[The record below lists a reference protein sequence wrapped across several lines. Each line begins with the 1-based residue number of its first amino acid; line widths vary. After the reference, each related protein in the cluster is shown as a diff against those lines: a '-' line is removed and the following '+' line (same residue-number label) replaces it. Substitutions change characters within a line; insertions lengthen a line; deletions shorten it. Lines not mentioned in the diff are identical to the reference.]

1 MKATANTVVKIS
13 YQLRT
18 EPNGKI
24 VDEASVHQPF
34 AFLFGHQNVLPK
46 FEQALANL
54 GSGDDFTFTLTPE
67 EGYGVHNPEAI
78 VELDTNMF
86 ANEDGEI
93 PQEILAIG
101 SVIPL
106 QDNNG
111 NRYQGLITA
120 HNDDKVIVDLNH
132 PMAGKTLYFSGSVIE
147 VRTASEEEVAHG
159 HVHDGSNHHHN

>member
-1 MKATANTVVKIS
+1 MKATQDTVVKIS

-24 VDEASVHQPF
+24 VDEAHAHQPF
-34 AFLFGHQNVLPK
+34 SFLFGHQNVLPK
-46 FEQALANL
+46 FEQALNNL

-78 VELDTNMF
+78 VELDVNTF
-86 ANEDGEI
+86 ANEDGQI
-93 PQEILAIG
+93 PQEIIAVG
-101 SVIPL
+101 SMIPL

-111 NRYQGLITA
+111 NRYQGIITA
-120 HNDDKVIVDLNH
+120 HDGDVVIVDLNH

-147 VRTASEEEVAHG
+147 VRTANAEELQHG
-159 HVHDGSNHHHN
+159 HVHDGTHHH